1 MKAELVIVEIVIVLL
16 DLRSVKLVV
25 EGTHLSNLP
34 VNLAF
39 CGFFQ
44 MCSHLIGTSQPHE
57 CDCSFHCRRRVTL
70 RTCTPPFAM
79 LMSKGALPLPQ
90 GRSEREA
97 LDRREE
103 GMPRRRRRR
112 RRR

>member
-16 DLRSVKLVV
+16 DFQSVKLVV

-57 CDCSFHCRRRVTL
+57 CDFFSLLQESDSKDMYPSFCHVD
-70 RTCTPPFAM
+70 
-79 LMSKGALPLPQ
+79 
-90 GRSEREA
+90 E
-97 LDRREE
+97 
-103 GMPRRRRRR
+103 
-112 RRR
+112 